1 MPAWGANGEV
11 PRGRAWWR
19 ARCARVGRQRESPP
33 RPRSAPGRGG
43 LGGGRVAPAWA
54 NEVVSS
60 NIVGYEKIS
69 LTADKFVMSAAQF
82 EVVGGGGGTLSD
94 LFSATDIP
102 FGTEVRLLNEKGQYE
117 MFTYLEEA
125 YDEDLDDYVPG
136 WANGDEY
143 LVSDPVSIGTGFW
156 VSSPENYNL
165 TQSGQV
171 ATDGTVT
178 LTLTAGM
185 FQMIA
190 DPFPEGFNPNAVTWG
205 NLEYGTEI
213 RVLNAQGQYVFY
225 TYLEEAYD
233 EDLDDYVPGWA
244 DGDEYLV
251 KANIANEGQ
260 GFWIKSDT
268 ATTITFSNPTAKAG
282 N

>member
-1 MPAWGANGEV
+1 MSSNV
-11 PRGRAWWR
+11 P
-19 ARCARVGRQRESPP
+19 
-33 RPRSAPGRGG
+33 SAPSRDA
-43 LGGGRVAPAWA
+43 VAEALFVPSVPIFPPAWA

-233 EDLDDYVPGWA
+233 EDLDYYVPGWA